1 MKRFHTRKMNVKEL
15 GVAYVDHHQLRFSL
29 ANEYKGKGYAGI
41 HPQTGSQVWGVL
53 YEIDDLSLR
62 LLDVL
67 EWAGLGAY
75 ERKKL
80 KVVHM
85 PEKQEKP
92 AWSYQVVSA
101 QNNLLPSEQYLQAM
115 VATAIQRNFPAVY
128 IDFLTRHD
136 CKKTFSLDHGFSL
149 WHYGKRRR
157 WQKQLYILYK
167 AHDLLREKLCKLI

>member
-1 MKRFHTRKMNVKEL
+1 MNIKAV
-15 GVAYVDHHQLRFSL
+15 H
-29 ANEYKGKGYAGI
+29 AGI

-75 ERKKL
+75 ERKEL

-85 PEKQEKP
+85 PEKQENQPGLIK
-92 AWSYQVVSA
+92 SYLHKITYF
-101 QNNLLPSEQYLQAM
+101 LLEQYLQAM

-128 IDFLTRHD
+128 IDFDQHD
-136 CKKTFSLDHGFSL
+136 CKTFSLDHGFSL

-167 AHDLLREKLCKLI
+167 AHDLS